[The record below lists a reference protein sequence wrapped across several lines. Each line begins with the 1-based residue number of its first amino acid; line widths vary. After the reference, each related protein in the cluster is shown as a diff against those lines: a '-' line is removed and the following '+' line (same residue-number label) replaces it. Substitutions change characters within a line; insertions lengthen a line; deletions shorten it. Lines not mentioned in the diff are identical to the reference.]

1 MPSATEERFVYQIE
15 DSMMHPQIEDLLSKV
30 DSKFTLVSLGATRAR
45 QINQYYNNL
54 GEGLGKMIPPQVT
67 SVARKPLSIAFEEI
81 SVDKIVIGEPVE
93 EPEVD
98 DASELMAE
106 GDVEVDADV
115 EDDGQD

>member
-1 MPSATEERFVYQIE
+1 MMQPRIE
-15 DSMMHPQIEDLLSKV
+15 VLLSKV

-81 SVDKIVIGEPVE
+81 AADKIEVGEPV
-93 EPEVD
+93 
-98 DASELMAE
+98 
-106 GDVEVDADV
+106 VEVDAEVDV
-115 EDDGQD
+115 DGEAVLEVDLEVVTGDGAGDGEAGDEA